1 MRKTLPFILLMVA
14 IYLTGCGGHKRID
27 ASRIPVNYKKPE
39 HTAGSLW
46 PGETSQNTLFSDFSA
61 RNVGDTLTIV
71 VSERT
76 SATKEAVT
84 STSRE
89 SSTDVGINRFL
100 GMPTRFGMNNF
111 LNQGN
116 PFSPDVEEEYK
127 AEFDGSG
134 KTRRVGTLEATI
146 TVRVVDVLPNGNL
159 IVEGRKETVV
169 NKEQQYFVLTG
180 IVRPV
185 DISPDNTILSTQ
197 VSDLRVEY
205 TGRGVISDEQGPG
218 WMRRILDNVWPF

>member
-1 MRKTLPFILLMVA
+1 MRKALPLILVAVA
-14 IYLTGCGGHKRID
+14 IYLTGCGGPKRID

-39 HTAGSLW
+39 YTAGSLW
-46 PGETSQNTLFSDFSA
+46 PGETSQNTLFSDFRA
-61 RNVGDTLTIV
+61 RNVGDTLTII
-71 VSERT
+71 VSEKT
-76 SATKEAVT
+76 SATREAGT

-89 SSTDVGINRFL
+89 STTDVGIKKFL
-100 GMPTRFGMNNF
+100 GMPTSFGMNNF

-116 PFSPDVEEEYK
+116 PFSPEVQEDYK

-134 KTRRVGTLEATI
+134 KTKRAGTLDATI

-169 NKEQQYFVLTG
+169 NNEQQYFMLTG

-185 DISPDNTILSTQ
+185 DISPDNTVLSTQ
-197 VSDLRVEY
+197 VSDLRIEY
-205 TGRGVISDEQGPG
+205 TGKGVISDEQGPG